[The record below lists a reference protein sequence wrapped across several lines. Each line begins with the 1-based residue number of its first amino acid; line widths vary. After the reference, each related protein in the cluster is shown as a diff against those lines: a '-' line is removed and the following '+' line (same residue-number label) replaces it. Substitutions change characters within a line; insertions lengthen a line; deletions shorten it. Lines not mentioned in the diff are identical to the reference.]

1 MKIALFITSTGHG
14 GAEKF
19 FLELCNELSKKH
31 EITVMTYKNPYILD
45 NLKNHIGK
53 IVIPKRS
60 RRNPMSYFDVYKHLK
75 KNNFEIIHTH
85 SAKAAEITYRIL
97 KFIPL
102 CQVATKHNSRKG
114 KVFDRIKYVTAVSSN
129 VAKTIKKESSVIFN
143 GIKVKKIN
151 PSQPADGRFRILAI
165 GRLDPVKG
173 FDVLIDQVSTLDI
186 DYKLD
191 IVGEGPQRAL
201 LEKKIG
207 DLSLAG
213 KVKLLGFCDN
223 VHDLMNESDL
233 VVISSHTEGFSLVTI
248 ESLFYANILI
258 STPVSGSV
266 EILPESLIVEQE
278 NIAKKILE
286 IHENK
291 QDYVEIFKSVS
302 NSCRGQFDIKT
313 CSDEYSK
320 FYQNVYNQF
329 ESRDR

>member
-19 FLELCNELSKKH
+19 FLELSNELSKKH
-31 EITVMTYKNPYILD
+31 EITVITYRNPYILD
-45 NLKNHIGK
+45 NLKSHIGK

-114 KVFDRIKYVTAVSSN
+114 KVFDRIKHVTAVSSN

-191 IVGEGPQRAL
+191 IVGEGPQRGL

-213 KVKLLGFCDN
+213 KVELLGFCEN
-223 VHDLMNESDL
+223 VHDLMNGSDL
-233 VVISSHTEGFSLVTI
+233 VVISSSTEGFSLVAI
-248 ESLFYANILI
+248 EALFYASILI
-258 STPVSGSV
+258 STPVGVSV
-266 EILPESLIVEQE
+266 EILPESLIVKQA
-278 NIAKKILE
+278 NIGKKILE
-286 IHENK
+286 VFENK
-291 QDYVEIFKSVS
+291 KYYLEIFKSVS
-302 NSCRGQFDIKT
+302 DAYCVQFDIMT
-313 CSDEYSK
+313 CADEYSK
-320 FYQNVYNQF
+320 FYQNVYNHFQLC
-329 ESRDR
+329 DR